1 MDNIWSN
8 PIIVGVVVAIPSFI
22 LGYLGYLRSIKSDKV
37 AEDSTIASTNT
48 AAINQVIDGLN
59 NLIDGLQEDNKDL
72 RESVI
77 SLSVKLKETIRE
89 NSQLAKQVEDI
100 RKKYGIRRQK

>member
-22 LGYLGYLRSIKSDKV
+22 LGYLGYIRSVKSDKV

-59 NLIDGLQEDNKDL
+59 KLVDGLQEDNKDL
-72 RESVI
+72 RESVV
-77 SLSVKLKETIRE
+77 SLSIKLKETIKE
-89 NSQLAKQVEDI
+89 NSELVKQVENI
-100 RKKYGIRRQK
+100 KKKYGVTT